1 MPTGLHRQETCL
13 HLPPLRPL
21 ALLPGLLVLA
31 ACAAGPDYRAPAPA
45 ALAVPDSWSV
55 PADQSTQ
62 ASLARWWE
70 QLNDPL
76 LTRLIDQGQQSNL
89 DLALALTRLRQAR
102 EGLVQARS
110 GNLPTIAGSAS
121 ASRNELL
128 AGNGFGG
135 IGVPGAIGGSTTSLS
150 LGADASYQADL
161 FGGRARS
168 IEAARASA
176 EASGYSYGAV
186 MLSVSSEI
194 ATNYLIARLQ
204 QTELANARQSLAN
217 LDDNLQIARWRN
229 QAGLA
234 GSLDVEQARTQRAQ
248 TAATI
253 PQLESSL
260 NQSVSRLG
268 VLLGGPPG
276 ALRAELAT
284 AAPIPEGPATIA
296 AGLPADVLRQRPDV
310 RAAERQLAAATAQI
324 GVAKAQLYPALSLGG
339 SVSTSA
345 STVHSLLD
353 VISGQVFTSLA
364 QTIFDN
370 GRLRSQ
376 VRSQRAAADGAFAT
390 YKQTVLGALEDI
402 ENAVVALSS
411 ADQRANDFRTALE
424 AATNSAI
431 IARIQYRS
439 GLVDFTALLN
449 TENQLITS
457 RTGLAQAQYDR
468 AAAAVQLFT
477 ALGGGWD
484 GQFGEALPGSAAQTQ
499 PGRDTP

>member
-1 MPTGLHRQETCL
+1 MGLQRQDTRLHRSNYRTLAALTGL
-13 HLPPLRPL
+13 L
-21 ALLPGLLVLA
+21 ALT
-31 ACAAGPDYRAPAPA
+31 ACAAGPNYYAPTSAALSVPA
-45 ALAVPDSWSV
+45 AWSV
-55 PADQSTQ
+55 PADQS
-62 ASLARWWE
+62 ASSTLTRWWE
-70 QLNDPL
+70 QFHDPL

-89 DLALALTRLRQAR
+89 DLAVAMSRLRQAR
-102 EGLVQARS
+102 ESLIQSRS
-110 GNLPTIAGSAS
+110 GNLPTISGSGS
-121 ASRNELL
+121 ASRNETL
-128 AGNGFGG
+128 AGTAPVF
-135 IGVPGAIGGSTTSLS
+135 AGGSGGAGTSLS
-150 LGADASYQADL
+150 LGVDASYQADL

-168 IEAARASA
+168 VEAARAAA
-176 EASGYSYGAV
+176 ESSGYSYGAV

-194 ATNYLIARLQ
+194 ATNYLLARLQ
-204 QTELANARQSLAN
+204 QTNLANARQSLAN
-217 LDDNLQIARWRN
+217 QDDNLQIARWRN
-229 QAGLA
+229 QAGLV

-276 ALRAELAT
+276 ALRADLSA
-284 AAPIPEGPATIA
+284 AAPIPVGPASIA
-296 AGLPADVLRQRPDV
+296 AGIPADVLRQRPDV

-324 GVAKAQLYPALSLGG
+324 GVAKAQLYPALALGG
-339 SVSTSA
+339 TVSTNASA
-345 STVHSLLD
+345 VSSLFNL
-353 VISGQVFTSLA
+353 ISGQVFASLA

-390 YKQTVLGALEDI
+390 YKQSVLGALEDI

-411 ADQRANDFRTALE
+411 ADQRQTEYRTALE

-431 IARIQYRS
+431 IARVQYRS
-439 GLVDFTALLN
+439 GLIDFTALLN
-449 TENQLITS
+449 TENQLISS

-468 AAAAVQLFT
+468 AAAAVQLYT

-484 GQFGEALPGSAAQTQ
+484 GQMPASPAQAQ
-499 PGRDTP
+499 PQRDTP

>member
-1 MPTGLHRQETCL
+1 M
-13 HLPPLRPL
+13 
-21 ALLPGLLVLA
+21 
-31 ACAAGPDYRAPAPA
+31 
-45 ALAVPDSWSV
+45 
-55 PADQSTQ
+55 
-62 ASLARWWE
+62 
-70 QLNDPL
+70 
-76 LTRLIDQGQQSNL
+76 LTRLIDDGARSNL
-89 DLALALTRLRQAR
+89 DLAVALSRLRQAR

-110 GNLPTIAGSAS
+110 GNLPAISASGS
-121 ASRNELL
+121 ASRNETL
-128 AGNGFGG
+128 AGTTLAIPGG
-135 IGVPGAIGGSTTSLS
+135 NGGSGTSLS
-150 LGADASYQADL
+150 LAVDASYQADL
-161 FGGRARS
+161 FGGRARG

-204 QTELANARQSLAN
+204 QTQLANARQSLAN
-217 LDDNLQIARWRN
+217 QDDNLQIARWRN

-248 TAATI
+248 TAASI

-276 ALRAELAT
+276 TLRAELAA
-284 AAPIPEGPATIA
+284 AAPIPIGPSSIA
-296 AGLPADVLRQRPDV
+296 AGIPADVLRQRPDV
-310 RAAERQLAAATAQI
+310 RSAERQLAAATAQI

-339 SVSTSA
+339 TVSTGAGAVS
-345 STVHSLLD
+345 SLFN
-353 VISGQVFTSLA
+353 VISGQVFASLA

-376 VRSQRAAADGAFAT
+376 VRSQRAAADGVFST
-390 YKQTVLGALEDI
+390 YKQSVLGALEDI
-402 ENAVVALSS
+402 ENAVVALQS
-411 ADQRANDFRTALE
+411 ADQRQSEFRTALE

-431 IARIQYRS
+431 IARVQYRS
-439 GLVDFTALLN
+439 GLIDFTSLLT
-449 TENQLITS
+449 TENQLLTS

-468 AAAAVQLFT
+468 AAAAVQLYT

-484 GQFGEALPGSAAQTQ
+484 GQMPADIAQKQ
-499 PGRDTP
+499 PERDRP